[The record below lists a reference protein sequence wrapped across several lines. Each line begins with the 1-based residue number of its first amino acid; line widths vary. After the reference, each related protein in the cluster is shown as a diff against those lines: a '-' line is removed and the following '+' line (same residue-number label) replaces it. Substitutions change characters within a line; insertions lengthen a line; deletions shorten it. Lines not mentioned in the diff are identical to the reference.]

1 MMSGRGAQGPFRC
14 HTRMVMTSRR
24 VLCLLCLASA
34 GWAFSF
40 GVGGTLASLWLEHH
54 GVAQT
59 WIGLNTSAYYLGVA
73 LAAPLAPWLMRRS
86 ARNCVLAGMAADG
99 LLTALFPWGGSLLG
113 WGLLRFLA
121 GVATALS
128 LIPMETL
135 VNHNAP
141 PERRARD
148 FGLYAFCVA
157 LGIGLG
163 AAVGLQLYP
172 LGPRGTFVL
181 GGAVTLAATLLVRG
195 DLPWERTQEAEQGGH
210 APLSP
215 RAHVLSFGT
224 AWAQGFLEGGMLCF
238 LSLYLLSLGYDE
250 PRTGWLMGGL
260 FAGVVLA
267 QLPLAA
273 LADRLGRL
281 RVLLA
286 CHAILFAGL
295 IVLPFCHGPLGLG
308 AWLFLLG
315 ASCGA
320 LYPLGL
326 AVLGE
331 RVSEASLARA
341 NAWYLASNCAGSL
354 SGPVLMGLTVDLFGR
369 LAQFATAAGSIV
381 LVVALGLLLRPRGKT
396 GGQGWESVGR
406 AERDAA

>member
-1 MMSGRGAQGPFRC
+1 MMN
-14 HTRMVMTSRR
+14 SRR
-24 VLCLLCLASA
+24 VLLLLCLASA

-40 GVGGTLASLWLEHH
+40 GVGGTLASLWLQEN
-54 GVAQT
+54 GVGQT

-86 ARNCVLAGMAADG
+86 ARACVLGGMVADG

-113 WGLLRFLA
+113 WFALRFLA

-135 VNHNAP
+135 VNHNAL
-141 PERRARD
+141 PEHRARD

-163 AAVGLQLYP
+163 AAIGLQLYP
-172 LGPRGTFVL
+172 LTPQGTFII
-181 GGAVTLAATLLVRG
+181 GGAVTLAAALLVRAE
-195 DLPWERTQEAEQGGH
+195 LPWERTVDQGEARVGADDSCALSAQGH
-210 APLSP
+210 Y
-215 RAHVLSFGT
+215 LSFGT
-224 AWAQGFLEGGMLCF
+224 AWVQGFLEGGMLCF

-250 PRTGWLMGGL
+250 PQTGWLMGGL

-286 CHAILFAGL
+286 CHAILLCGL
-295 IVLPFCHGPLGLG
+295 IVLPCCRTPVGMGVC
-308 AWLFLLG
+308 LFLLG

-320 LYPLGL
+320 L
-326 AVLGE
+326 
-331 RVSEASLARA
+331 
-341 NAWYLASNCAGSL
+341 
-354 SGPVLMGLTVDLFGR
+354 
-369 LAQFATAAGSIV
+369 
-381 LVVALGLLLRPRGKT
+381 
-396 GGQGWESVGR
+396 
-406 AERDAA
+406 